1 MAQFRPSWLLYGA
14 TGYTGR
20 IIAEAAKARGFEPI
34 LAGRNATALAEL
46 ATQLGL
52 KFRVFELNDY
62 AATDKG
68 LSGVKLT
75 LNCAGPFDH
84 TGSPLASACIRNSV
98 HYLDIAGEINPI
110 RSIQRLHDR
119 ALEERVMLLCAVGF
133 GCMPSEALLAY
144 IKQQR
149 PGVVSAQ
156 LAFAIDGGVSKGTLE
171 SLEQSLKLPGYSL
184 DRGQLVSA
192 KPGANKLV
200 VDFGAGGKRKC
211 ATNPWRGD
219 VYTGLVG
226 LSYKHIE
233 SYSEFPWYVFDL
245 FKKPEI
251 TEGAGLLGKLYLF
264 AKKRLPAG
272 PNAAKRAVSKSYIW
286 AEGVDEDG
294 RKSGGLISCPDAY
307 TLTADCALYA
317 IEQVLSG
324 RTMSGF
330 ATCGQL
336 FGTEPLKAIKSL
348 KFVPNS

>member
-1 MAQFRPSWLLYGA
+1 MSQFRPSWLLYGA

-20 IIAEAAKARGFEPI
+20 IIAEAAKARGFEPV
-34 LAGRNATALAEL
+34 LAGRNTTALAAL
-46 ATQLGL
+46 AAQLGL
-52 KFRVFELNDY
+52 KFRAFELSDY
-62 AATDKG
+62 TATDKG
-68 LSGVKLT
+68 LSGVKLS

-110 RSIQRLHDR
+110 RSIQRLHGR
-119 ALEERVMLLCAVGF
+119 AIEERVMLLCGVGF

-144 IKQQR
+144 IQQQR

-184 DRGQLVSA
+184 DRGQLIAA
-192 KPGANKLV
+192 KPGAVKLM
-200 VDFGAGGKRKC
+200 VDFGQGGKRKC

-219 VYTGLVG
+219 MYTAQVG

-245 FKKPEI
+245 FKKPEM

-272 PNAAKRAVSKSYIW
+272 PSAAKRALSKSYIW

-294 RKSGGLISCPDAY
+294 RKAGGVITGPDAY
-307 TLTADCALYA
+307 TLTADCALFA
-317 IEQVLSG
+317 VEQVLSG
-324 RTMSGF
+324 RIMPGF
-330 ATCGQL
+330 SNCGQL
-336 FGTEPLKAIKSL
+336 FGTEPLKAI
-348 KFVPNS
+348 